1 MREPRLKH
9 TLFWLSRRLNNV
21 GTVLLV
27 AMMLVTT
34 IDVIGRYIFNSPL
47 RGASEIAEFLQV
59 IVVFFGVAYTAT
71 QKGHVAVDF
80 LFTRL
85 PQRGQRFLI
94 RFVSLVS
101 AALFAVIAWE
111 SVAQSLVFKAS
122 MRSSPVLEIPD
133 WPFVLVV
140 AFGSGLLSIVLL
152 GDFVESLSS
161 EPHNRREFWSRVLG
175 VVVVAL
181 LVSALFVWFY
191 RLPKVSPIMA
201 GIFGMVLLV
210 LLLLTRMPVGFVM
223 ATVGFLGASYIRGV
237 VPALG
242 QIGRLPYV
250 TPANYDWTAIS
261 LFVLMGFLALHSGM
275 GSDLYRVVYAWMGR
289 LPGGLAIATIGG
301 CAGFAAISG
310 DSLSTAVTMGT
321 VALPEMKAYQYSPKL
336 AAGCVAAGGTLGVLI
351 PPSVVFIIY
360 GMLTEQSIGRLFI
373 AGILPGILVSGLFML
388 LIYVRCRSD
397 PALGPHGPKT
407 TFREKLVT
415 LRATW
420 RVIVLFGLVIG
431 GIYFGVFT
439 ATEAGAIGAFGAL
452 LAVLTRGGLTWKN
465 FVTSIVEAGK
475 IIAMTF
481 IILIGAFILNLF
493 LSLSRLPMEF
503 ANFVVGLNVPSVL
516 VLILIYVVYMI
527 LGCLISGLALITL
540 TVPIIYP
547 VVVAL
552 GYDPIWFGVMIVLT
566 NEMAVITPP
575 VGINVYAIAGVAKD
589 LPMEVV
595 FRGIFPFFLML
606 AVALA
611 ILTAFPQIATFLPS
625 MMR

>member
-1 MREPRLKH
+1 MREP
-9 TLFWLSRRLNNV
+9 WLNHALTWVSRRLNKV

-27 AMMLVTT
+27 VMMLVTT

-47 RGASEIAEFLQV
+47 SGANEIAEFLQA
-59 IVVFFGVAYTAT
+59 IVVYLGIAYTAT

-85 PQRGQRFLI
+85 PKRGQRFLTS
-94 RFVSLVS
+94 FVSLVS
-101 AALFAVIAWE
+101 AALFAMIAWE
-111 SVAQSLVFKAS
+111 SVVQSLVFKAS
-122 MRSSPVLEIPD
+122 TRSSPVLEIPV
-133 WPFVLVV
+133 WPFVLFV
-140 AFGSGLLSIVLL
+140 AVGSGLLSLVLL
-152 GDFVESLSS
+152 ADFFESLSS
-161 EPHNRREFWSRVLG
+161 ESHNRREVWSR
-175 VVVVAL
+175 AL
-181 LVSALFVWFY
+181 
-191 RLPKVSPIMA
+191 
-201 GIFGMVLLV
+201 GMVLLF

-223 ATVGFLGASYIRGV
+223 ATIGFLGASYIRGV

-242 QIGRLPYV
+242 QMGRLPYV

-275 GSDLYRVVYAWMGR
+275 GHDLYRVVYTWMGR

-321 VALPEMKAYQYSPKL
+321 VALPEMKAYKYSPKL
-336 AAGCVAAGGTLGVLI
+336 ATGCVAAGGTLGVLI
-351 PPSVVFIIY
+351 PPSIVFIIY

-388 LIYVRCRSD
+388 YIYVICRLD
-397 PALGPHGPKT
+397 PTLGPQGPKT
-407 TFREKLVT
+407 TFLEKLVS

-420 RVIVLFGLVIG
+420 RVIVLFGVVIG

-452 LAVLTRGGLTWKN
+452 LAGLTRRGLTWQN
-465 FVTSIVEAGK
+465 FVTSIVDAGK

-493 LSLSRLPMEF
+493 LSLSRLPIEF
-503 ANFVVGLNVPSVL
+503 ANFIVGLHVSSL
-516 VLILIYVVYMI
+516 LIMILICVVYMI

-540 TVPIIYP
+540 TVPIFYP
-547 VVVAL
+547 VVMAL
-552 GYDPIWFGVMIVLT
+552 GYDPIWFGVVIVLT

-575 VGINVYAIAGVAKD
+575 VGINVYAITGVAKD
-589 LPMEVV
+589 VPMEVI

-606 AVALA
+606 VLALA
-611 ILTAFPQIATFLPS
+611 ILTVFPQIATLLPS
-625 MMR
+625 MMK

>member
-388 LIYVRCRSD
+388 LIYVRCRLD

-611 ILTAFPQIATFLPS
+611 ILTAFPQIATFLPG
-625 MMR
+625 MMK